1 MLEPPPRLPVLPMA
15 EPAPIDEPVP
25 IDPPPPPPPPPPP
38 CAEAELIQMN
48 MATAAQLA
56 IMTLAELGLIS
67 NLLSLIFDFMELANG
82 SHSFFIVHCTVCI
95 PSRDFIK
102 NRILRVRIIMPAFG
116 NLSVINTDGSGYNE
130 RRAIEE
136 KTPG

>member
-1 MLEPPPRLPVLPMA
+1 MA

-25 IDPPPPPPPPPPP
+25 IDPPPPPPPPPAGA
-38 CAEAELIQMN
+38 CAEAVLIQMD

-56 IMTLAELGLIS
+56 IMALAEFGLMS
-67 NLLSLIFDFMELANG
+67 NLLSLICDFMELANG
-82 SHSFFIVHCTVCI
+82 PSVPLFHGTVWI

-102 NRILRVRIIMPAFG
+102 NRILRVPIIMPAFG